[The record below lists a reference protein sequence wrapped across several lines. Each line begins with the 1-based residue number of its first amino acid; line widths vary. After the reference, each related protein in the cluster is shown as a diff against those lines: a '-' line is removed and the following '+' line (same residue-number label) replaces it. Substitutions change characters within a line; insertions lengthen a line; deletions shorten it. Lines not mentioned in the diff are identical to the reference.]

1 MAYHYVP
8 LATFRDAA
16 GIEDDNI
23 TVAAP
28 STSAAIA
35 VDLDPD
41 GDLDVIDVDA
51 DASPTPLALRSPPS
65 PRWHHYRSYL
75 RLSAEF
81 FSGNAGLLLIAL
93 SQGFASLMGVFVK
106 KLNGLDP
113 PVHPLEMWAL
123 IEVDRDGR
131 SATCET
137 LTNVCDPPGVPT
149 GAQLIWVRM
158 AMTWVICVAY
168 MSLMGVSD
176 PVLGPRGIRTLLVF
190 RGLSGFVGLFGTY
203 YALQYLSLSDAT
215 MLSFLTPMCTAVTG
229 ALLLKENLT
238 MKQMVASLFSILGV
252 VLIARPEFLFGRH
265 QEGGENDGVDGSD
278 TRIVTP
284 AHRLA
289 AVGVALL
296 GVVGLTSAYT
306 TIRAIGKRAHVMHN
320 LGAFSLFC
328 VLTAPIAMA
337 VVKTPVVIP
346 DNIPS
351 LVMILAVSGC
361 GFAAQM
367 TMTSGL
373 QRETAGRG
381 TIAIYVQIIFSLVFD
396 RIFFNTTPPLLSV
409 IGAVIILSSA
419 LYVALS
425 KQAATKVPKVL
436 NLQSVSVVKDASLEE
451 GLLANVTEN
460 LSIRN
465 WFPRVAGWTA
475 VTRVVNLNPEC

>member
-1 MAYHYVP
+1 MAYDYVP
-8 LATFRDAA
+8 LGTFRDAA
-16 GIEDDNI
+16 GIDCNI
-23 TVAAP
+23 TVAEPA
-28 STSAAIA
+28 
-35 VDLDPD
+35 D
-41 GDLDVIDVDA
+41 IDD
-51 DASPTPLALRSPPS
+51 PTPQSR
-65 PRWHHYRSYL
+65 HYRYL
-75 RLSAEF
+75 HLLTAF
-81 FSGNAGLLLIAL
+81 FSENAGLLLIAL

-113 PVHPLEMWAL
+113 PVHPLE
-123 IEVDRDGR
+123 
-131 SATCET
+131 
-137 LTNVCDPPGVPT
+137 
-149 GAQLIWVRM
+149 LIWVRM

-168 MSLMGVSD
+168 MSLTGVPD
-176 PVLGPRGIRTLLVF
+176 PVLGPRGIRVLLAF

-238 MKQMVASLFSILGV
+238 VRQMVASLFSLLGV

-265 QEGGENDGVDGSD
+265 QGSGEQGGGDGSA
-278 TRIVTP
+278 RIVTP
-284 AHRLA
+284 AQRLT

-328 VLTAPIAMA
+328 ILTAPIAMA

-346 DNIPS
+346 DNIPC
-351 LVMILAVSGC
+351 LAMILAVSGC

-381 TIAIYVQIIFSLVFD
+381 TIAIYVQIIFSLIFD
-396 RIFFNTTPPLLSV
+396 RVFFHTTPPLLSV

-419 LYVALS
+419 IYIALS
-425 KQAATKVPKVL
+425 KQATMKGPSLK
-436 NLQSVSVVKDASLEE
+436 SVSVPKDSSLEE
-451 GLLANVTEN
+451 GLLSNVTDNALDEHVSDVPPPLPPKFTIGSQESLYGHRQPGSSN
-460 LSIRN
+460 SI
-465 WFPRVAGWTA
+465 P
-475 VTRVVNLNPEC
+475 